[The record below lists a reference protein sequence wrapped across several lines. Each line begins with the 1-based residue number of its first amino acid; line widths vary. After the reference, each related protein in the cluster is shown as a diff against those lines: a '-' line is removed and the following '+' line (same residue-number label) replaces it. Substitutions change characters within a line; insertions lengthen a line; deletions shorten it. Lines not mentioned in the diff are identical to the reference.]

1 MIDIKICDC
10 VADGYER
17 VYKKALL
24 EHVKTRVKESRGLA
38 RIP

>member
-1 MIDIKICDC
+1 MRT

-24 EHVKTRVKESRGLA
+24 EQVKTKVKEGCGWA

>member
-1 MIDIKICDC
+1 MIDIKICGC

-24 EHVKTRVKESRGLA
+24 ERVKTRVKEDCGLA